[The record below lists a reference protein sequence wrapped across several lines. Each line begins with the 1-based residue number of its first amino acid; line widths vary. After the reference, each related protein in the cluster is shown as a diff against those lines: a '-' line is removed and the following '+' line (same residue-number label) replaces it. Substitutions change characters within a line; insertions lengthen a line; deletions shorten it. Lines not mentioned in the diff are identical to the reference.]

1 LSAKQDLAELLT
13 GVGLFSR
20 CTKRERQTIAR
31 HAQAAEL
38 PGGTDLVREG
48 EPGDA
53 LFLILE
59 GEAVVRRDGHDV
71 GRVGPGSHFGELA
84 ILDGAPRSATVVAAT
99 DVKVAVLGIRM
110 FRTLLREFP
119 ELAEQLLIGLAGEL
133 RKAQAQVQEA
143 IHPHSE

>member
-1 LSAKQDLAELLT
+1 MAGSKRELADLLT
-13 GVGLFSR
+13 DVGLFSK

-31 HAQAAEL
+31 HAQTADL
-38 PGGTDLVREG
+38 PAGVDLVREG

-53 LFLILE
+53 LFIILE
-59 GEAVVRRDGHDV
+59 GEAAVHHDGAEV
-71 GRVGPGSHFGELA
+71 ARVGPGSYFGELA

-119 ELAEQLLIGLAGEL
+119 DLAEQLLVGLASEL
-133 RKAQAQVQEA
+133 RKANAALQAGTHHA
-143 IHPHSE
+143 